1 MNAKTSDLGGAWRE
15 HSTAERWLGRTDR
28 LPRWAEAEAVVLT
41 DVIGARGGRV
51 LDLGTGDGYMLETLR
66 IAGRCA
72 DGIGVDFSQPLLE
85 AAARRFADD
94 HTVRLIEHDL
104 VHPLPQA
111 LGEFDVVISALAIHH
126 LEDERKRELYG
137 EAFALLKAGGVFCN
151 IDLVAAPSAEL
162 HRRSQAA
169 FNLSVEDEQ
178 DDRPA
183 PLEPQLEWL
192 RAAGFSN
199 VDCYWKWLELAVIAG
214 ERSPR
219 S

>member
-15 HSTAERWLGRTDR
+15 HSTAQRWLGRTDR
-28 LPRWAEAEAVVLT
+28 LPRWAEADAVVLT
-41 DVIGARGGRV
+41 DVIGARAGRM
-51 LDLGTGDGYMLETLR
+51 LDPGTGDGYMLETLR
-66 IAGRCA
+66 IVGRCA

-94 HTVRLIEHDL
+94 HTVGLIEHDL

-111 LGEFDVVISALAIHH
+111 
-126 LEDERKRELYG
+126 
-137 EAFALLKAGGVFCN
+137 
-151 IDLVAAPSAEL
+151 
-162 HRRSQAA
+162 
-169 FNLSVEDEQ
+169 
-178 DDRPA
+178 DRPA